1 MSAKYRRNKKREKK
15 QKRLIAMATV
25 AASGLVLWSCQQP
38 AEPEAPANGSESSVV
53 AGTSTEKESQSSE
66 RSAEETRRQE
76 LEAQLVATPEAHSSD
91 WNLILV
97 NRNNRLDGDLPIE
110 FYHAANGLPM
120 DARIQD
126 AYETMMAEGRAQGLE
141 FILVSAYRSISQ
153 QEANYWSQYNAYL
166 NSGYSE
172 AEAKKMTEDYIALP
186 DASEHSTGLAV
197 DITNPAMYAAGEG
210 GLVEAFENTAEGQW
224 LHKNAA
230 DYGFILRYPRDK
242 EDITMIQYES
252 WHFRYVGVE
261 NARYMYENGL
271 TLEEYV
277 AILQQNEA
285 IRSELAELEN

>member
-1 MSAKYRRNKKREKK
+1 MSAKHGNKKQEKK
-15 QKRLIAMATV
+15 GKLPLIAVLAIFGMA
-25 AASGLVLWSCQQP
+25 LWSCQQEDQP
-38 AEPEAPANGSESSVV
+38 ADSGSSAQGSESSVV
-53 AGTSTEKESQSSE
+53 AGSSTVNDSHSAKTSQ
-66 RSAEETRRQE
+66 ETRREE
-76 LEAQLVATPEAHSSD
+76 LEAQLVPTPEAHSSD

-97 NRNNRLDGDLPIE
+97 NRDHRLEGDLPID

-126 AYETMMAEGRAQGLE
+126 AYETMMADGREQGLD
-141 FILVSAYRSISQ
+141 FILVSAYRSIGQ

-172 AEAKKMTEDYIALP
+172 AEAKQMTEDYIALP

-197 DITNPAMYAAGEG
+197 DITNPEMYAAGEG
-210 GLVEAFENTAEGQW
+210 GLVEDFEDTAEGQW
-224 LHKNAA
+224 LHQHAA

-242 EDITMIQYES
+242 EDVTMIQYES

-261 NARYMYENGL
+261 NARYIYEKGL

-277 AILQQNEA
+277 AILEQNEA
-285 IRSELAELEN
+285 IQSELAELEN